1 MIDNKTIRAIKG
13 IYPYAVKIRRTLHAR
28 PELSGREHQT
38 AFLVAAELRK
48 MGLKPRFYLHKTAVV
63 CRIDRDSGTTV
74 ALRADMDALPV
85 EEKTGLPFASR
96 NPGIMH
102 ACGHDLHT
110 AILLGAA
117 RVLTQSRTQWRG
129 SVILLFQPS
138 EEMEP
143 GGALGLINAGAFPA
157 DATAVFGL
165 HVNPE
170 LRTGAIGLREGSD
183 FAGVLN
189 FSVTIHGHGGH
200 AAAAQ
205 VIANPITCVA
215 EMISL
220 LSKLA
225 GQKKREGAVIAVGV
239 VHAGSRS
246 NIIPDRAEFCGTIRF
261 HSKSVGRIIRKEVN
275 GLITSAAK
283 SRGLKAAIEFS
294 ASYPPNWNDPSLTG
308 RMRTYYRRLIA
319 PGKVVERRAPVYYA
333 EDFAYYQEKVPGLYV
348 HLGVLPAHAAR
359 PATLHNAHFSP
370 DENAMKTGML
380 AHVAFVDALC
390 GVP

>member
-1 MIDNKTIRAIKG
+1 MIDYKVQRAVQG
-13 IYPYAVKIRRTLHAR
+13 MYPYAVKVRRTLHAH
-28 PELSGREHQT
+28 PELSGHEHTT
-38 AFLVAAELRK
+38 ASFVAAELRK
-48 MGLKPRFYLHKTAVV
+48 LGLKPRFYLNKTAVV
-63 CRIDRDSGTTV
+63 CRLENGTGKTV
-74 ALRADMDALPV
+74 VLRADMDALPV
-85 EEKTGLPFASR
+85 EEKTGLSFASQ

-117 RVLTQSRTQWRG
+117 RVLAQSRTQWRG
-129 SVILLFQPS
+129 FVVLLFQPS

-157 DATAVFGL
+157 DAIAVFGL
-165 HVNPE
+165 HVNPD

-189 FSVTIHGHGGH
+189 FSVTVHGHGGH
-200 AAAAQ
+200 AAAPR
-205 VIANPITCVA
+205 VTANPITCA
-215 EMISL
+215 ADMISR
-220 LSKLA
+220 LSKMA
-225 GQKKREGAVIAVGV
+225 GLKIRQGAVIAVGA

-261 HSKSVGRIIRKEVN
+261 HSKSVGSVIRKEVN
-275 GLITSAAK
+275 GLISSAAK
-283 SRGLKAAIEFS
+283 NHGLKAVIEFN

-308 RMRTYYRRLIA
+308 RMRKHYRCIIG
-319 PGKVVERRAPVYYA
+319 PEKVVERRQPVYYA
-333 EDFAYYQEKVPGLYV
+333 EDFAYYQEKVPGLYI
-348 HLGVLPAHAAR
+348 HLGVLPPRAAR
-359 PATLHNAHFSP
+359 PASLHNAHFSP

-390 GVP
+390 GVR